1 MTIAIRRASD
11 AHWLHWCYC
20 SILLRSLPVLPIV
33 LFVLFV
39 LFVPMVAVANEAE
52 QAVTV
57 TAPET
62 SLRRYQVPAT
72 QEGID
77 AQQMTESV
85 NVVNT
90 EDALK
95 YLPSLVVRKRRIGD
109 QQAPLATRTSGLGQS
124 ARSLIYADGYLLSS
138 LIGNNNSSASPRW
151 ALVTPEEIER
161 IDVMYG
167 PFSAAY
173 PGNSMGAVVEIST
186 RMPQQLEAGAK
197 LQSGRQD
204 FNLYSTK
211 QQFQSTQ
218 ASAVVGNKLG
228 DLSWW
233 LSANS
238 LDTFSQPNT
247 FITATKSSSAASAA
261 YTTVTGAH
269 ADRNRLGAD
278 IVVYGAGG
286 LEHKQQE
293 NGKIKLA
300 YDLTPQWRA
309 SYTLGTF
316 QDRTR
321 ARADSYLRDS
331 NGNPVY
337 SGNVNIDGYRYTIAA
352 TSFSSTSGVY
362 ALAQE
367 HTAQSLA
374 LKSDTRGNWDWEA
387 IFSTMQFGLDTTRN
401 PTTALGSGE
410 YAGAG
415 TLLALNGTGWST
427 LDLKGIWR
435 PRGIDGAHQLSF
447 GVHGDQYKLSS
458 KTSTLDS
465 DWTTREDG
473 TLTAMALGKTSTS
486 ALWLQDVWK
495 LRRDL
500 KLTVGGRQEY
510 WTAYGGLNYSSTSGV
525 AVNQPGMQ
533 SSNFS
538 PKASLRWNMSPDWSL
553 STSFG
558 KAYRYPT
565 VTELYQSVTSSGTVY
580 TPNPNLRPEQS
591 HSGELAL
598 ERVRNKGRLRLSLFQ
613 EDLRDALISQN
624 STISGTTVNASQTQ
638 NIDRIRSSG
647 LELALEQGDA
657 LLRGLDLAAS
667 LTYVDSTIVSNPSFR
682 DVNNLLSDVRGK
694 ATPNIPVWKGST
706 LASYRVAERWTHSLG
721 ARYSSHIWATIDN
734 TDYNHNTYQGFAGYF
749 VMDARMHYKLDQR
762 TSLAVGIDNLN
773 NRKYF
778 LFHPMMQ
785 RTLMA
790 ELKLAL

>member
-1 MTIAIRRASD
+1 MKIAIHRASD
-11 AHWLHWCYC
+11 TRWLHWLCC
-20 SILLRSLPVLPIV
+20 SLFLCNLPVSP
-33 LFVLFV
+33 FA
-39 LFVPMVAVANEAE
+39 VPAVAAE
-52 QAVTV
+52 QTEAVTV
-57 TAPET
+57 TAPDT

-72 QEGID
+72 QEGVD
-77 AQQMTESV
+77 AQQMTESI

-124 ARSLIYADGYLLSS
+124 ARSLIYADGYLLSA

-151 ALVTPEEIER
+151 ALVAPEEIER
-161 IDVMYG
+161 VDVMYG

-197 LQSGRQD
+197 FQSGRQD

-218 ASAVVGNKLG
+218 ASAVVGNKTG

-238 LDTFSQPNT
+238 LDTYSQPNT
-247 FITATKSSSAASAA
+247 FITASKSSSAASAA
-261 YTTVTGAH
+261 YTTVTGAY

-321 ARADSYLRDS
+321 SRVDSYLRDA

-362 ALAQE
+362 ALAQK
-367 HTAQSLA
+367 HTAQSLS

-401 PTTALGSGE
+401 PTTALGGGE

-435 PRGIDGAHQLSF
+435 PAGIDGAHQLSF
-447 GVHGDQYKLSS
+447 GVHGDNYKLSS
-458 KTSTLDS
+458 KTSTLAS
-465 DWTTREDG
+465 DWSTREDG
-473 TLTAMALGKTSTS
+473 TLTTMALGKTSTS

-538 PKASLRWNMSPDWSL
+538 PKASLRWDMNPDWSL
-553 STSFG
+553 TTSFG

-565 VTELYQSVTSSGTVY
+565 VTELYQSVTSGGTVY

-613 EDLRDALISQN
+613 EDLVDALISQN
-624 STISGTTVNASQTQ
+624 STLSGTTVNASQTQ

-657 LLRGLDLAAS
+657 LWRGLDLAGS
-667 LTYVDSTIVSNPSFR
+667 LTYVDSTIVSDPTFR
-682 DVNNLLSDVRGK
+682 DASNNLADVRGK
-694 ATPNIPVWKGST
+694 YTPNIPRWKGSA
-706 LASYRVAERWTHSLG
+706 LASYRVGERWTHSLG
-721 ARYSSHIWATIDN
+721 ARYSSHIWSTIDN